1 MWRGRGCRVGRM
13 LAGIGGERGLGWK
26 GPGWG
31 DGRKVEM
38 ARERSSAGGRGM
50 RCSILRGAPT
60 YREPWIQ
67 LATYS
72 RQDGSTWEKY
82 HSRLPKLV
90 LDPPSCQQ
98 LNSDF
103 QIQQLD
109 APPPSL
115 SLSCRPT
122 SLRLLQHSFSF
133 TPTRAS
139 PRQTPPSPD
148 TPARSQ
154 RSTPTYVYFPYTIRT
169 SSDPLSPPA
178 SETSFASPGNGTTSH
193 HVLLTPDALAVP
205 QLFRISSF
213 SLDIAGRGAAYRAP
227 SPS

>member
-1 MWRGRGCRVGRM
+1 MESPWM
-13 LAGIGGERGLGWK
+13 
-26 GPGWG
+26 G

-50 RCSILRGAPT
+50 SRCSILRGAPT

-109 APPPSL
+109 APPPPSL
-115 SLSCRPT
+115 SLFLAVPPLFVS
-122 SLRLLQHSFSF
+122 SNIHSHLLQQEPHLAK
-133 TPTRAS
+133 PHPLQILLHDPNAV
-139 PRQTPPSPD
+139 RQRTS
-148 TPARSQ
+148 TSPARSVQQVIHQAPQ
-154 RSTPTYVYFPYTIRT
+154 RPK
-169 SSDPLSPPA
+169 
-178 SETSFASPGNGTTSH
+178 
-193 HVLLTPDALAVP
+193 LLP
-205 QLFRISSF
+205 R
-213 SLDIAGRGAAYRAP
+213 RRAMV
-227 SPS
+227 

>member
-1 MWRGRGCRVGRM
+1 M
-13 LAGIGGERGLGWK
+13 
-26 GPGWG
+26 
-31 DGRKVEM
+31 
-38 ARERSSAGGRGM
+38 S

-109 APPPSL
+109 APPPPL
-115 SLSCRPT
+115 SLSFLPSHLSSSPPT
-122 SLRLLQHSFSF
+122 FILIYSNKSLTSPNPTLSRYSCTIPTQYANVRLLPLH
-133 TPTRAS
+133 
-139 PRQTPPSPD
+139 D
-148 TPARSQ
+148 
-154 RSTPTYVYFPYTIRT
+154 PY
-169 SSDPLSPPA
+169 
-178 SETSFASPGNGTTSH
+178 NK
-193 HVLLTPDALAVP
+193 
-205 QLFRISSF
+205 
-213 SLDIAGRGAAYRAP
+213 
-227 SPS
+227 